1 MLVWK
6 DIIQACIYQNFSVN
20 HVPVHVIL
28 GILSR
33 GSIQTHFVPKELTS
47 SCKWCLLGLY
57 LNLFRLVV
65 LLIFSGTLFHN
76 VGQMKDKALWPVLVL
91 QTGYWR
97 FWYSLSL
104 KLKFVD
110 YAYTLHLDVAYII
123 SFVELGGNWSIVS
136 EHAMFEAW
144 IVQGRDPKCNLPSVF
159 LTNTQIV
166 NKSSG
171 NIHMESWNSWSK
183 SSRKA
188 NFFKN
193 LTNMMK

>member
-1 MLVWK
+1 M
-6 DIIQACIYQNFSVN
+6 
-20 HVPVHVIL
+20 PVHVIL

-33 GSIQTHFVPKELTS
+33 SSIQTHFVPKELTS

-76 VGQMKDKALWPVLVL
+76 VGQMKNKALWPVLVL
-91 QTGYWR
+91 QKGYWR

-104 KLKFVD
+104 QLKFVD

-136 EHAMFEAW
+136 ACNVRSMNCT
-144 IVQGRDPKCNLPSVF
+144 RKRPKVWLASSFP
-159 LTNTQIV
+159 
-166 NKSSG
+166 NKHS
-171 NIHMESWNSWSK
+171 N
-183 SSRKA
+183 RQ
-188 NFFKN
+188 
-193 LTNMMK
+193 